1 MEQGGLTKHL
11 NAKHRL
17 VSSQSSEAAL
27 TKVPPSAPTKAQMG
41 SVLDDMDIDIDV
53 PDSILLDDLLRL
65 DAQLLSSDEG
75 PCYDGEVGVGY
86 DGAMPLTL

>member
-27 TKVPPSAPTKAQMG
+27 TKVPPAPTKTQIG
-41 SVLDDMDIDIDV
+41 SVLDDMNIDIDV
-53 PDSILLDDLLRL
+53 PDSTLLDELLSL
-65 DAQLLSSDEG
+65 DELLFSSDEG
-75 PCYDGEVGVGY
+75 ACYDGEVGVGY
-86 DGAMPLTL
+86 DGAMQLTV